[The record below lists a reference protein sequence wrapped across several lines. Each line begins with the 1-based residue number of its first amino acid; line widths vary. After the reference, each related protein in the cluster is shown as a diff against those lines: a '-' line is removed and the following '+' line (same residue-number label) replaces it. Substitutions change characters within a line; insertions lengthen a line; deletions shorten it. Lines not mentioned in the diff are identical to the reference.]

1 MHSYQHNI
9 KTFNNATRHLTR
21 VERSLYRDL
30 IELYYDT
37 ENALTSDV
45 QKLQR
50 LVIAQNEQEKEAL
63 NYVLDEFFELTGD
76 VYTHTFCD
84 EVIEDYKSN
93 TSKKA
98 AAGRASAEAR
108 RLKAEALKAERGG
121 VIKQD
126 LTHVEQPLN
135 KCATNQ
141 KPETINHKPN
151 TTTTKDHSV
160 WNWNPKQQILDQLIE
175 QFQVPKKFVD
185 EKLFAFKTYWSERED
200 MGGSYDAK
208 FVNDIQR
215 SWKKYKHEWIADN
228 EQEES
233 VNDEP
238 APITE
243 IVDLYHEHLP
253 ELSPVKKIT
262 AARKDAI
269 RRLWSGES
277 GLPTKDD
284 WANFFKYVHESQF
297 LLGLS
302 QPLPGRDRPFKA
314 DFDWIINET
323 NAVKICEGKFHG

>member
-1 MHSYQHNI
+1 VHSYQHNI

-63 NYVLDEFFELTGD
+63 NYVLEEFFELTGD

-108 RLKAEALKAERGG
+108 RLKAEALKAEREG

-126 LTHVEQPLN
+126 LTRVEQPLN

-141 KPETINHKPN
+141 KPETRNQKPISNKLFVRFWDAGMCKTNKKRSESIFNTLLKKQSDPEAFTEQLITDIKNRLAREQMGFAQMHPTTYLNGERWNDSLPAPQQHKKPN
-151 TTTTKDHSV
+151 TNFDLS
-160 WNWNPKQQILDQLIE
+160 N
-175 QFQVPKKFVD
+175 
-185 EKLFAFKTYWSERED
+185 
-200 MGGSYDAK
+200 
-208 FVNDIQR
+208 QR
-215 SWKKYKHEWIADN
+215 YA
-228 EQEES
+228 
-233 VNDEP
+233 
-238 APITE
+238 
-243 IVDLYHEHLP
+243 
-253 ELSPVKKIT
+253 
-262 AARKDAI
+262 
-269 RRLWSGES
+269 
-277 GLPTKDD
+277 
-284 WANFFKYVHESQF
+284 
-297 LLGLS
+297 
-302 QPLPGRDRPFKA
+302 
-314 DFDWIINET
+314 
-323 NAVKICEGKFHG
+323 EGTL